1 MLGCDMAD
9 QILMCDPPHWETK
22 AFLKGM
28 RRSLRI
34 QVIEKFSDVPFWFDE
49 RIAEAEYDEL
59 IGLAARILHAQTL
72 PDLFQDAAVVSQ
84 NQMGWNM
91 KKVPHEPALR
101 TMSRIRELSADEETR
116 RLAFVRERAL
126 RDEVPF
132 LNDAKREG
140 EQLGIEKMRQE
151 IWQEAEERILE
162 NKRNAT
168 RKLIALTE
176 MNDQL
181 IAEIKELP
189 VEEVEKLRAE
199 TQH

>member
-1 MLGCDMAD
+1 MAD